1 MKRKPIGLT
10 GNIGCGK
17 STVADFLRKN
27 GAIVLDMDSMA
38 KEILFSLPKDFINR
52 TLEADVFTEDKL
64 DTKKVAQIIFS
75 DTGKRRALE
84 DIVHPKLWEK
94 IDKVIESVDNETLVF
109 VESAILYEK
118 GSDKN
123 CELTVAVTCSKDVQ
137 IKRLLDKR
145 GMTLSDIEVRIAT
158 QIPNKEKEKMAQFVV
173 STDCDLFELE
183 ERVKTLFLQI
193 KNKQGG
199 KR

>member
-38 KEILFSLPKDFINR
+38 KEILFSLPKDFVNQK
-52 TLEADVFTEDKL
+52 LGADVFSENKL

-75 DTGKRRALE
+75 DTGKRRTLE
-84 DIVHPKLWEK
+84 DIVHPKLWGK
-94 IDKVIESVDNETLVF
+94 IDKVIESVDNETLIF

-123 CELTVAVTCSKDVQ
+123 CELTVAVTCPKDVQ

-145 GMTLSDIEVRIAT
+145 GMALSDIEARIAT

-199 KR
+199 KK